1 MGRFINGRTNLE
13 FMTWRNHFNRAK
25 RTDSPILVNKEH
37 IGPIPP
43 GFEQQGFALNGVWGT
58 YERKQGLETIR
69 IRELPTQYH
78 ISVSNPIAEN
88 KSFTQLNL
96 SRNQYG
102 QTNPTTAQQKPSL
115 KKIAIGGLGFLGI
128 LALGQSLGNSDSSST
143 PDPAQSHR
151 VFISHSWQYKEHYK
165 EVQSLL
171 DGARN
176 FDYFDHSVTSND
188 PIDAQLPNH
197 LRKKLRDQMRSASV
211 VLVLA
216 GMYVAHSDWI
226 KEEIEM
232 AADMEKPI
240 IGVIP
245 PKNDLIPNIVDEH
258 ATELVQTDGNDILD
272 AIERQAT

>member
-1 MGRFINGRTNLE
+1 LKKEYVISFSDHQKDNDYFHFGMGRFINGRTNLE

-102 QTNPTTAQQKPSL
+102 QTNPTTAQQKPS
-115 KKIAIGGLGFLGI
+115 
-128 LALGQSLGNSDSSST
+128 
-143 PDPAQSHR
+143 
-151 VFISHSWQYKEHYK
+151 
-165 EVQSLL
+165 
-171 DGARN
+171 
-176 FDYFDHSVTSND
+176 SVPHKAS
-188 PIDAQLPNH
+188 
-197 LRKKLRDQMRSASV
+197 SASCFCGLSSV
-211 VLVLA
+211 SKRL
-216 GMYVAHSDWI
+216 Y
-226 KEEIEM
+226 
-232 AADMEKPI
+232 
-240 IGVIP
+240 
-245 PKNDLIPNIVDEH
+245 
-258 ATELVQTDGNDILD
+258 
-272 AIERQAT
+272 